1 MVVTSR
7 VITKLAKGNT
17 DTDEVNWSGGIN
29 VVSDFDDIQA
39 RGVHG
44 TRVDSINSPPHV
56 PHHLCLQ
63 GRIQRLEELQRTHE
77 RGEKLKIK
85 VVRLQ

>member
-29 VVSDFDDIQA
+29 VFSDFDDIQA

-63 GRIQRLEELQRTHE
+63 GRIQQLEEPQRTYE
-77 RGEKLKIK
+77 RGEKLKTK
-85 VVRLQ
+85 GVRLQ